1 MSTAADNTPNGR
13 RLSRGAD
20 SRPAAP
26 VRIVHLGVGNFFRAH
41 QAWYTEHASDT
52 ADWGIA
58 AFTGRS
64 AAIAETLAP
73 QEGLYTLV
81 VQGAQG
87 NDYEV
92 IGSLS
97 AVHAAQDVAALRG
110 YLADPAVVIVTST
123 VTEAGYLRAPGGGA
137 DLKDPALAVDVA
149 ALREDPARAVV
160 TTLPGKLVAGLLAR
174 RAANDAAPITFVPCD
189 NVSGNGE
196 MVEAVLRETARAV
209 DPSLEEW
216 IDDNCGFVT
225 TMVDRITPRPTEAD
239 LAAVRNDRGVD
250 DPAVVV
256 TEPFTEWVLSGEF
269 TGGRPDWESAGARFV
284 EDIDPFETRKLWL
297 LNGSH
302 SLMAYAATILGI
314 DTVYDAIRDPRVRGW
329 VEDWWDVAARH
340 LPLPAEEI
348 QGYRDALVERYE
360 NPKIRHLLAQIA
372 ADGSQKLPIRIVPA
386 LLADRAAGAM
396 PTGAVRA
403 VAAWVL
409 HLRGLGAPVTDAYAA
424 EVVPLAEGPLG
435 EAVGRVLHRLGVDD
449 AEVATAVLDEAE
461 TLTELSHQPN

>member
-1 MSTAADNTPNGR
+1 VSTSAPR
-13 RLSRGAD
+13 RLSRATD

-26 VRIVHLGVGNFFRAH
+26 VRMVHLGVGNFFRAH
-41 QAWYTEHASDT
+41 QAWYTEHAGD
-52 ADWGIA
+52 APDWGIA

-81 VQGAQG
+81 IQGPQG

-97 AVHAAQDVAALRG
+97 AVHAASDLKALRS
-110 YLADPAVVIVTST
+110 YLADPAVVVVTST
-123 VTEAGYLRAPGGGA
+123 VTEAGYVRAPGGGA
-137 DLKDPALAVDVA
+137 DLADPALAADIA
-149 ALREDPARAVV
+149 TLRENPTADGL

-174 RAANDAAPITFVPCD
+174 RAAHERAPITFVPCD

-196 MVEAVLRETARAV
+196 MIEAVLRDTAAAV
-209 DPSLEEW
+209 DPTLGAW
-216 IDDNCGFVT
+216 IDANCGFVT
-225 TMVDRITPRPTEAD
+225 TMVDRITPRPTDAD
-239 LAAVRNDRGVD
+239 LEAVRRERGVD

-256 TEPFTEWVLSGEF
+256 TEPFTEWVLSGAF
-269 TGGRPDWESAGARFV
+269 PGGRPQWETSGARFV
-284 EDIDPFETRKLWL
+284 DDIEAFETRKLWL

-314 DTVYDAIRDPRVRGW
+314 ETVYDAIRDERVRGW
-329 VEDWWDVAARH
+329 VEEWWDVAARH
-340 LPLPAEEI
+340 LPLPPEEI
-348 QGYRDALVERYE
+348 RSYRAALVERYE
-360 NPKIRHLLAQIA
+360 NPAIRHLLAQIA

-386 LLADRAAGAM
+386 LLADRAAGVM

-409 HLRGLGAPVTDAYAA
+409 HLRGLGAAVHDARAD
-424 EVVPLAEGPLG
+424 EVLPLVEGPLDT
-435 EAVGRVLHRLGVDD
+435 AVNRVLEWLGIDD
-449 AEVATAVLDEAE
+449 REVAAAVLAEAE
-461 TLTELSHQPN
+461 SLTALAATPAS